1 MSDEE
6 EKKSWMTQDHD
17 KLRTCCACLLLVVMN
32 FS

>member
-17 KLRTCCACLLLVVMN
+17 KLPATCCLLLVVMN

>member
-17 KLRTCCACLLLVVMN
+17 KLASSRQQVPGN
-32 FS
+32 EI